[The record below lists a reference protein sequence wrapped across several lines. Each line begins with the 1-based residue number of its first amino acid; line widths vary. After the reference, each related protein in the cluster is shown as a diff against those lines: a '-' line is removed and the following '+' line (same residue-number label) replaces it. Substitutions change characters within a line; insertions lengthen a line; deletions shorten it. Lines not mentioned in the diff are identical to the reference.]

1 MTNLGA
7 KKIEFGDFQTP
18 DNLAEDVAMF
28 LKTQR
33 KVNPAVIVEPTCGV
47 GSFVT
52 ASLKAFPSLAKVFA
66 YDINS
71 DHLAALKRRLNTV
84 PQCDVKVSAQNF
96 FSYDW
101 RAFLQKQPD
110 GVLIIGN
117 PPWVTNTAIGAIGG
131 KNLPQKNNFQN
142 HPGFLAMTGKANF
155 DISEWML
162 IRLIESLKTKK
173 ASIAMLC
180 KTATARKVLKHS
192 WNNDFSILE
201 AALYLIDAGSS
212 FDVSVDACLFVVN
225 TGAEAG
231 PKTATIYSDLY
242 SPKKITTFGLMGR
255 EFVSDTD
262 SYAALK
268 DLDGRSYYK
277 WRSGVKHDAS
287 SVMELTRNATSFV
300 NRQGEPVEI
309 EETYVYPML
318 KSSDLAN
325 RRLKPERYV
334 LITQKLPNSPTNQI
348 EQLAPRTWK
357 YLCKNAK
364 ALSNRKSSIY
374 KKRAQFS
381 IFGVGDYTFA
391 PWKVAI
397 SALYKDFHFEVLGMS
412 GRKPIVL
419 DDTCNFIPCKSRD
432 EALFVCELLNSQL
445 ATRFLNSLVFLDNKR
460 PITIDILNRLDIF
473 RLAQRLGLSNKA
485 KMFLC
490 DASAFED
497 RQPLLVCDK
506 KPRYKVNKNKKARH
520 VTLAH

>member
-1 MTNLGA
+1 MNNSDVR
-7 KKIEFGDFQTP
+7 KIEFGDFQTP

-28 LKTQR
+28 LETHR
-33 KVNPAVIVEPTCGV
+33 KVNPSVVVEPTCGV

-52 ASLKAFPSLAKVFA
+52 ASLKAFPSLTKVFA
-66 YDINS
+66 YDINP
-71 DHLAALKRRLNTV
+71 DHLAILKSRLNTGSRR
-84 PQCDVKVSAQNF
+84 DVRVTVQNF

-101 RAFLQKQPD
+101 KTFLQKQPD

-117 PPWVTNTAIGAIGG
+117 LPWVTNTAIGVIGG

-162 IRLIESLKTKK
+162 IRLIESLKTKN
-173 ASIAMLC
+173 ATIAMLC
-180 KTATARKVLKHS
+180 KTATARKVLRHA
-192 WNNDFSILE
+192 WNNDQIISE
-201 AALYLIDAGSS
+201 AALYLIDAGAS
-212 FDVSVDACLFVVN
+212 FNVSVDACLFVVN
-225 TGAEAG
+225 TGGAAG

-242 SPKKITTFGLMGR
+242 SRKKITTFGLMGR
-255 EFVSDTD
+255 EFVSDID
-262 SYAALK
+262 SYATLK
-268 DLDGRSYYK
+268 ELDGRSYYK

-287 SVMELTRNATSFV
+287 SVMELTRNATSYV
-300 NRQGEPVEI
+300 NREGVPVEI

-325 RRLKPERYV
+325 CRLKPERYV
-334 LITQKLPNSPTNQI
+334 LLTQKLPNSPTDQI
-348 EQLAPRTWK
+348 ELLAPKTWR
-357 YLCKNAK
+357 YLCGNAK
-364 ALSNRKSSIY
+364 VLNNRKSSIY

-381 IFGVGDYTFA
+381 VFGVGDYTFA

-419 DDTCNFIPCKSRD
+419 DDTCNFIPCKTRE
-432 EALFVCELLNSQL
+432 EALFVCELLNSPL
-445 ATRFLNSLVFLDNKR
+445 AKRFLNSLIFLDNKR

-473 RLAQRLGLSNKA
+473 KLAQRLGQANKA
-485 KMFLC
+485 KSFLR
-490 DASAFED
+490 DAGAFED

-506 KPRYKVNKNKKARH
+506 KHRYIARKNKSTSRC
-520 VTLAH
+520 TLAH